1 MKKMLALLL
10 ALTVL
15 SGAVLIGGSA
25 WVAEEKEDLDY
36 TEELL
41 YGSGKAA
48 EGLTVRSLTT
58 VNGHL
63 HWDTRLHLGEAPAWD
78 VDFSFTPQS
87 RWYREPSQS
96 HLVVDIKSNIGMS
109 SSSSIDFW
117 DEQEIS
123 FLAQAFQ
130 DVADRTANGGERT
143 ETLPLADYLDYYAM
157 EGNSWV
163 YEEEGIEF
171 LDSVEWPDA
180 GDFFKIQVTDE
191 TVEITI
197 EKDDD
202 GNTYDVSY
210 MIQDAPWV
218 NSSSVY
224 RDGAWYLLYSA
235 MNENDGSEIPSAAA
249 PGLYYLPIIDG
260 ENEYGVPQKVIDTA
274 NVRML
279 YPVERGENLYLVDEG
294 SKLLIISGGG
304 SGAQAI
310 LLDADTMEELQRFEM
325 PMVFAGEQGWQNRTM
340 AGDSV
345 IALDKRPG
353 EDGAAEEM
361 WLSLWALGEDGR
373 YRQEISC
380 DVTPAMMGN
389 SYWDSYSFDGQRLL
403 MASYVDR
410 WTDPSLDVVVC
421 DGQGLQYAARFHST
435 QRDNRYGVRCDSD
448 TPLLS

>member
-163 YEEEGIEF
+163 YEEEGIES

-180 GDFFKIQVTDE
+180 GVPLLTS
-191 TVEITI
+191 
-197 EKDDD
+197 EKD
-202 GNTYDVSY
+202 SKH
-210 MIQDAPWV
+210 
-218 NSSSVY
+218 
-224 RDGAWYLLYSA
+224 
-235 MNENDGSEIPSAAA
+235 
-249 PGLYYLPIIDG
+249 PGFAEQNFDYF
-260 ENEYGVPQKVIDTA
+260 K
-274 NVRML
+274 RW
-279 YPVERGENLYLVDEG
+279 
-294 SKLLIISGGG
+294 
-304 SGAQAI
+304 
-310 LLDADTMEELQRFEM
+310 AD
-325 PMVFAGEQGWQNRTM
+325 
-340 AGDSV
+340 
-345 IALDKRPG
+345 
-353 EDGAAEEM
+353 
-361 WLSLWALGEDGR
+361 
-373 YRQEISC
+373 
-380 DVTPAMMGN
+380 
-389 SYWDSYSFDGQRLL
+389 
-403 MASYVDR
+403 
-410 WTDPSLDVVVC
+410 
-421 DGQGLQYAARFHST
+421 
-435 QRDNRYGVRCDSD
+435 
-448 TPLLS
+448 

>member
-25 WVAEEKEDLDY
+25 WVDEEAEDVAY

-41 YGSGKAA
+41 YGSGEAA
-48 EGLTVRSLTT
+48 EGLAVRSLTT
-58 VNGHL
+58 LNGHL
-63 HWDTRLHLGEAPAWD
+63 HWDTRLHLGETPAWD
-78 VDFSFTPQS
+78 VDFSFTPKSQ
-87 RWYREPSQS
+87 WYSEPGRTY
-96 HLVVDIKSNIGMS
+96 LTVDIKSNIGMS

-117 DEQEIS
+117 DKQEIS

-143 ETLPLADYLDYYAM
+143 ETLPLADYLDYYEM
-157 EGNSWV
+157 EGRGWI
-163 YEEEGIEF
+163 YLEEEGT
-171 LDSVEWPDA
+171 DSVAWPDA
-180 GDFFKIQVTDE
+180 GDFFRIPVRDE
-191 TVEITI
+191 TVEISI

-202 GNTYDVSY
+202 GNTYDLSY
-210 MIQDAPWV
+210 QISDAPWV

-235 MNENDGSEIPSAAA
+235 MNENDGSEIPSGAA
-249 PGLYYLPIIDG
+249 PGLYYLPVIDG
-260 ENEYGVPQKVIDTA
+260 EDEHGIPQKVIDTA

-294 SKLLIISGGG
+294 SKLLLLTGAESGT
-304 SGAQAI
+304 QAI
-310 LLDADTMEELQRFEM
+310 LLDAETMEELQRFEM
-325 PMVFAGEQGWQNRTM
+325 PMIFAGEQGWQNRTM

-345 IALDKRPG
+345 IALDKRPK
-353 EDGAAEEM
+353 EDGAVEEM
-361 WLSLWALGEDGR
+361 WVSLWALGEDGR
-373 YRQEISC
+373 YRQEVSC

-410 WTDPSLDVVVC
+410 WLDPSVDVVVC

-435 QRDNRYGVRCDSD
+435 QRDNRYGVRCESD
-448 TPLLS
+448 YPLLS